1 MSLTSRYELVLSRE
15 LGLAHAVANKVVD
28 KPLISAWMIL
38 IPIVFVQYLLSSREL
53 RAVAQAF
60 AREFVLTK
68 RLALEVALEMERN
81 GLAKED
87 AVTSRLSA
95 EWGDET
101 EPAKKEIREQQ
112 RREIELL
119 VDHYL
124 WLLRADGDSYP
135 SLVKLAYGGRTAY
148 AGFLER
154 LHAAEGEVNRAS
166 VDAFGTAEGYK
177 ETIAKADNAATGL
190 RRKELDTLFP
200 EKASAKG

>member
-1 MSLTSRYELVLSRE
+1 MSLTSRYELVLSQE
-15 LGLAHAVANKVVD
+15 SNLAHAVANKVVD

-38 IPIVFVQYLLSSREL
+38 IPIVFVQYLLSTREL
-53 RAVAQAF
+53 KEVAKAF

-81 GLAKED
+81 GMAKEE
-87 AVTSRLSA
+87 AVTSHLAA
-95 EWGDET
+95 EWGDEI
-101 EPAKKEIREQQ
+101 EPAKKEVREQQ

-119 VDHYL
+119 VDHYS

-135 SLVKLAYGGRTAY
+135 SLVEFAYGGRTAY

-166 VDAFGTAEGYK
+166 VDAFGTTDGFK
-177 ETIAKADNAATGL
+177 ETIAKTATATKEL